1 MARLREGQPD
11 SGLEWGIPLTLPP
24 FIQSWLYRS
33 CMSVLDL
40 GSCPLLP
47 IGPPSWWLE
56 AAPTLTI
63 SRGFFLLRQHSV
75 FKWLVK
81 YTRNSFFLFVYWEI
95 MVINNNWNMKRKP
108 KGFTWPDPPT
118 PLQAKLGFQILW
130 WYFTKKEA
138 VGQRSDSY
146 AQVN

>member
-1 MARLREGQPD
+1 MSRLREGQPD
-11 SGLEWGIPLTLPP
+11 SWLEWGTPWTLPP
-24 FIQSWLYRS
+24 FIPSWLYLS

-40 GSCPLLP
+40 GGCHLLP

-56 AAPTLTI
+56 AVPTLTI
-63 SRGFFLLRQHSV
+63 SGGFFLLRQYSI

-81 YTRNSFFLFVYWEI
+81 YTRNSFFLIYWEI
-95 MVINNNWNMKRKP
+95 MVINNNWNMKHKP

-130 WYFTKKEA
+130 WHLIKKEA
-138 VGQRSDSY
+138 VGQRSDSC

>member
-1 MARLREGQPD
+1 
-11 SGLEWGIPLTLPP
+11 
-24 FIQSWLYRS
+24 
-33 CMSVLDL
+33 
-40 GSCPLLP
+40 
-47 IGPPSWWLE
+47 
-56 AAPTLTI
+56 
-63 SRGFFLLRQHSV
+63 
-75 FKWLVK
+75 
-81 YTRNSFFLFVYWEI
+81 
-95 MVINNNWNMKRKP
+95 MKRKP